1 MYKATYVSVNYCPSH
16 SYSVVIPCV
25 SKFHL
30 VIEDIVSVIPQNPV
44 QMGLKLD
51 SLTNECSVH
60 FVKAFWSLMEQDAVK
75 VIATLAND
83 VARPGEPSKCQQRI

>member
-1 MYKATYVSVNYCPSH
+1 MNRVSY
-16 SYSVVIPCV
+16 
-25 SKFHL
+25 L
-30 VIEDIVSVIPQNPV
+30 LQNPV

-75 VIATLAND
+75 VIDLAL
-83 VARPGEPSKCQQRI
+83 Q

>member
-1 MYKATYVSVNYCPSH
+1 MNRVLY
-16 SYSVVIPCV
+16 
-25 SKFHL
+25 L
-30 VIEDIVSVIPQNPV
+30 LQNPV

-75 VIATLAND
+75 VIDLAL
-83 VARPGEPSKCQQRI
+83 Q